1 MTANFTVFLLYRVI
15 ITIKTIII
23 IITSTIKSIIITTTL
38 VVYLLVHS
46 KLSGRRAATNSPAQG
61 KP

>member
-1 MTANFTVFLLYRVI
+1 MFSLYRVI
-15 ITIKTIII
+15 STIKTIII
-23 IITSTIKSIIITTTL
+23 VIIRTIKTIIIITTTL
-38 VVYLLVHS
+38 VVYLSVHS